1 MTRKNDK
8 RNRLIQAADQL
19 FRQQGINITT
29 LANIA
34 ALANVPLGNVY
45 YYFKSKESII
55 TAVIDIHAQRLKQ
68 LFRDW
73 DNTLQSGK
81 ERLIALIK
89 HQATLSEET
98 LNFGDPL
105 GSLCQELSK
114 QGNDGLAN
122 SSSHLLRDLY
132 EWCQR
137 QFKQVGHSDTD
148 AKNLAIQLL
157 AGLQG
162 ISVLTLSFKD
172 VSFTEKH
179 TELMLNWVQ
188 TL

>member
-8 RNRLIQAADQL
+8 RTRLVHAADQL

-45 YYFKSKESII
+45 YYFKSKESIVI
-55 TAVIDIHAQRLKQ
+55 AVIDVHAQRLKQ
-68 LFRDW
+68 LFDAW
-73 DNTLQSGK
+73 DNSLQSAK
-81 ERLIALIK
+81 ERLTALVK
-89 HQATLSEET
+89 HQATLSDET

-114 QGNDGLAN
+114 QGGSLAD
-122 SSSHLLRDLY
+122 SSSRLLRELY
-132 EWCQR
+132 DWCQR
-137 QFKQVGHSDTD
+137 QFKQLGNSETD
-148 AKNLAIQLL
+148 AQNFALQLL

-162 ISVLTLSFKD
+162 ISILTLSFKD
-172 VSFTEKH
+172 ASFTEKH
-179 TELMLNWVQ
+179 TQLMLNWIQ

>member
-1 MTRKNDK
+1 MTRRNDK
-8 RNRLIQAADQL
+8 KNRLIQAADQL

-55 TAVIDIHAQRLKQ
+55 TAVIDIHGQRLKQ
-68 LFRDW
+68 LFGDW
-73 DNTLQSGK
+73 DSSLQTGK
-81 ERLIALIK
+81 ERLAALIK

-114 QGNDGLAN
+114 QGGSLAD
-122 SSSHLLRDLY
+122 SSSHLLRELY
-132 EWCQR
+132 EWCQC
-137 QFKQVGHSDTD
+137 QFKQLDKSESD
-148 AKNLAIQLL
+148 AQNLALQLL
-157 AGLQG
+157 ASLQG
-162 ISVLTLSFKD
+162 ISILTLSFKD

-179 TELMLNWVQ
+179 TQLMLNWIQ

>member
-45 YYFKSKESII
+45 YYFKSKESIV
-55 TAVIDIHAQRLKQ
+55 TAVIDVHAQRLKQ
-68 LFRDW
+68 LFNDW
-73 DNTLQSGK
+73 DSLPNGK
-81 ERLIALIK
+81 ERLAALVK
-89 HQATLSEET
+89 HQATLGEET

-114 QGNDGLAN
+114 QGGNLAEGA
-122 SSSHLLRDLY
+122 SHLLRDVY
-132 EWCQR
+132 QWCQR
-137 QFKQVGHSDTD
+137 QFKQLGKSETD
-148 AKNLAIQLL
+148 AQNLSLQLL

-162 ISVLTLSFKD
+162 ISILTLSFKD

-179 TELMLNWVQ
+179 TQLMLNWVQ
-188 TL
+188 IL

>member
-1 MTRKNDK
+1 MTRRNDK
-8 RNRLIQAADQL
+8 RNRLVQAADQL

-45 YYFKSKESII
+45 YYFKSKESIV

-73 DNTLQSGK
+73 DTTLQNGK
-81 ERLIALIK
+81 ERLTALVK
-89 HQATLSEET
+89 HQATLNEET
-98 LNFGDPL
+98 LHFGDPL

-114 QGNDGLAN
+114 QGGDLAD

-132 EWCQR
+132 TWCQN
-137 QFKQVGHSDTD
+137 QFKQLGKSETD
-148 AKNLAIQLL
+148 AQNLAIQLL

-172 VSFTEKH
+172 VSFAEKH
-179 TELMLNWVQ
+179 TNMMLNWVE